1 MTTDAIRRIE
11 GLQTV
16 ETAQE
21 ALGLTRQSTINLL
34 SKLKKEGHV
43 TVKGGGPQPRL
54 YKVTRYKQLP
64 REKGMFDLLN
74 ECNPHFKLAEWY
86 DHQVHGEYTVED
98 AILDA
103 IDTSSF
109 RAILATLRCFNHV
122 KDWKKL
128 YNEAKKRGSWN
139 KVGALYDVA
148 RLFFRTRRMP
158 ARYRKVVG
166 KSSEEVMKGEVGK
179 EGWQQLSRLKNRD
192 NFPGIEQ
199 RWKVHIPFNE
209 NDVREL

>member
-43 TVKGGGPQPRL
+43 TTTGGGKQPRL
-54 YKVTRYKQLP
+54 YKVTRYKQLA
-64 REKGMFDLLN
+64 RKKGMFDLLN

-86 DHQVHGEYTVED
+86 DHQVHGEYTIED
-98 AILDA
+98 AIIDA
-103 IDTSSF
+103 IQTGSF

-122 KDWKKL
+122 TDWKKL
-128 YNEAKKRGSWN
+128 YREAKKRESWN

-158 ARYRKVVG
+158 ARYRKVVEKG
-166 KSSEEVMKGEVGK
+166 KASLIKGYRTREEKFK
-179 EGWQQLSRLKNRD
+179 
-192 NFPGIEQ
+192 PIE
-199 RWKVHIPFNE
+199 REWGVSIPFQFG
-209 NDVREL
+209 DIKKVTL